1 MKRNLDVFTEG
12 NKIANSLKGYTEN
25 MYVLV
30 ITETGSSWGRYPEKN
45 PNGPLVTDH
54 VDEMCKFADFIVKLA
69 NREDKVTILSS
80 SDERV
85 LFEYK

>member
-1 MKRNLDVFTEG
+1 MKRNLSTFTEG

-25 MYVLV
+25 MYILIV
-30 ITETGSSWGRYPEKN
+30 TKTNSSWGQFPRRN
-45 PNGPLVTDH
+45 PNGPLA
-54 VDEMCKFADFIVKLA
+54 VDQREEMEKLAEFIVDLA
-69 NREDKVTILSS
+69 NREDEVIVMSS